1 MENKYEAVIGL
12 EVHAQLLTNS
22 KAFCGCST
30 QYGAYPNTNTCPV
43 CLGHPGT
50 LPTLNKNLVEY
61 IVRMGIATNCK
72 IREISTFSRKN
83 YFYPD
88 LPKGYQISQYEDPIC
103 HDGFIQI
110 EHQDG
115 TLKNIGIT
123 RIHMEEDSGKSIHDL
138 DIDSLIDLNRS
149 GVPLIEIVSEPDI
162 RSSAEAYL
170 YLMAIKQ
177 TVMYLG
183 ICNGN
188 MEEGSLRCDVNISVR
203 PVGQEKF
210 GTKVEIKNLN
220 SFRNVEKAIDYEIKR
235 QIEEIEN
242 GNLIVQ
248 QTRLWDANKIETKI
262 MRTKEMAH
270 DYRYFPEPDLLKV
283 KVNQDWINESRK
295 FIPELPLNRKL
306 RLMKE
311 YSIPNY
317 DAQIMIED
325 KSLADYFEKCCVE
338 LNTKNEKNF
347 KLVSNWIMTEVLR
360 ILAEKN
366 VSADKFDLEPK
377 LIAELVELYS
387 EDIISS
393 RIAKEIFPE
402 ILQTKQSPKKI
413 VEEKGL
419 IQNSDTGF
427 IDEIVKKLIDN
438 NPENVE
444 KYRGGRN
451 NLLGFFVGSVMK
463 ESQGKAN
470 PKIVTEIVK
479 KYLDAK

>member
-22 KAFCGCST
+22 KAFCSCST

-103 HDGFIQI
+103 HNGFIQI
-110 EHQDG
+110 EMQDG

-162 RSSAEAYL
+162 RSSSEAYL

-248 QTRLWDANKIETKI
+248 QTRLWDANKNETKI

-283 KVNQDWINESRK
+283 KVTKDWIEESRK
-295 FIPELPLNRKL
+295 YIPELPLNRKL
-306 RLMKE
+306 RLMNE

-325 KSLADYFEKCCVE
+325 KSLADYFEKCCNE
-338 LNTKNEKNF
+338 LNSKNDKNY

-402 ILQTKQSPKKI
+402 ILSTKQSPKKI

-463 ESQGKAN
+463 ETQGKAN

-479 KYLDAK
+479 KYLDAN

>member
-22 KAFCGCST
+22 KAFCSCST

-103 HDGFIQI
+103 HNGFIQI
-110 EHQDG
+110 EMQDG

-162 RSSAEAYL
+162 RSSSEAYL

-188 MEEGSLRCDVNISVR
+188 MEEGSMRCDVNISVR

-248 QTRLWDANKIETKI
+248 QTRLWDANKNETS
-262 MRTKEMAH
+262 
-270 DYRYFPEPDLLKV
+270 Y
-283 KVNQDWINESRK
+283 ES
-295 FIPELPLNRKL
+295 
-306 RLMKE
+306 
-311 YSIPNY
+311 
-317 DAQIMIED
+317 
-325 KSLADYFEKCCVE
+325 
-338 LNTKNEKNF
+338 
-347 KLVSNWIMTEVLR
+347 
-360 ILAEKN
+360 
-366 VSADKFDLEPK
+366 
-377 LIAELVELYS
+377 
-387 EDIISS
+387 
-393 RIAKEIFPE
+393 
-402 ILQTKQSPKKI
+402 
-413 VEEKGL
+413 
-419 IQNSDTGF
+419 
-427 IDEIVKKLIDN
+427 
-438 NPENVE
+438 
-444 KYRGGRN
+444 
-451 NLLGFFVGSVMK
+451 
-463 ESQGKAN
+463 
-470 PKIVTEIVK
+470 
-479 KYLDAK
+479 LD

>member
-1 MENKYEAVIGL
+1 MEIKYEAVIGL

-30 QYGAYPNTNTCPV
+30 QYGAYPNTNTCPI

-72 IREISTFSRKN
+72 IRELSTFSRKN

-103 HDGFIQI
+103 HNGFIQI
-110 EHQDG
+110 ELQDG

-162 RSSAEAYL
+162 RSSSEAYL

-203 PVGQEKF
+203 PIGQEKF

-220 SFRNVEKAIDYEIKR
+220 SFRNVEKAIEYEIKR
-235 QIEEIEN
+235 QIEEVEN

-248 QTRLWDANKIETKI
+248 QTRLWDANKNETKI

-283 KVNQDWINESRK
+283 KVTQDWIDESRK
-295 FIPELPLNRKL
+295 YIPELPLNRKL
-306 RLMKE
+306 RLMNE

-338 LNTKNEKNF
+338 LQSKNEKNY

-366 VSADKFDLEPK
+366 VSAEKFDLEPK
-377 LIAELVELYS
+377 LIAELVELYA
-387 EDIISS
+387 EDVISS

-402 ILQTKQSPKKI
+402 ILATKQSPRKI

-427 IDEIVKKLIDN
+427 IDEIVKKLIDA
-438 NPENVE
+438 NPDNVE
-444 KYRGGRN
+444 KYRSGRN

-463 ESQGKAN
+463 ETQGKAN

-479 KYLDAK
+479 KYLEA